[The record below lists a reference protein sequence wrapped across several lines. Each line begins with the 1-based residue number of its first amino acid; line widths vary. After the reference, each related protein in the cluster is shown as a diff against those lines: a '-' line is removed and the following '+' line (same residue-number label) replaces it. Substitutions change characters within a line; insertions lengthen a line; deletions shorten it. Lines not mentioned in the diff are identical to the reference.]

1 MPVGRTSPSISDAR
15 PETREPASTTE
26 GINDFRWRSQP
37 TGSTNHEKAAEELL
51 VERVAAALLRL
62 TMALF
67 VRLLRIR
74 TAVVVEKLYSMALA

>member
-1 MPVGRTSPSISDAR
+1 M
-15 PETREPASTTE
+15 
-26 GINDFRWRSQP
+26 
-37 TGSTNHEKAAEELL
+37 
-51 VERVAAALLRL
+51 LRL